1 MRAFTSHGCVL
12 LLALVSLATPSIAI
26 TITPAATLPAT
37 SLINSSSATVVATQ
51 QITTPAP
58 TILPEASDFLV
69 ERYWISTYYSCVT
82 IAQDTHCGTHEEVL
96 KGTGPQ
102 GQFIATG
109 DASDFR
115 SSGRRRSA
123 MASAMAMVL
132 VLSVQVW

>member
-1 MRAFTSHGCVL
+1 MRAFTSHDCVL
-12 LLALVSLATPSIAI
+12 LLALVSLARPSVAI

-37 SLINSSSATVVATQ
+37 SLTNLSSATVVTTQ
-51 QITTPAP
+51 QITTAAP

-69 ERYWISTYYSCVT
+69 EKYWISTYYSCVT
-82 IAQDTHCGTHEEVL
+82 FAQDTHCGTHEQVL

-115 SSGRRRSA
+115 SSGRGRSA
-123 MASAMAMVL
+123 LASAMAMAL
-132 VLSVQVW
+132 VLCVQVW